1 MIRFFETL
9 LFEHNLFYVLA
20 AAVICVL
27 GMIATVNVYRWARH
41 EEGTAWLDTA

>member
-9 LFEHNLFYVLA
+9 FFGHNLYFVLA
-20 AAVICVL
+20 AAVIRIFDT
-27 GMIATVNVYRWARH
+27 IATVNVYRRARP